1 MKKLFMVAMLPFLL
15 FIQPA
20 FADVFIQNDQ
30 KYVSTDGSLHIVGEI
45 ENNSNSPLN
54 QVEITARLLDD
65 NGFQIGQALSLIH
78 I

>member
-1 MKKLFMVAMLPFLL
+1 MMKLFIIALLPFLM

-30 KYVSTDGSLHIVGEI
+30 KYVGADGSLHIVGEI

-65 NGFQIGQALSLIH
+65 NGFQIKMFFS
-78 I
+78 